1 LGGVP
6 NLQGR
11 DPLAVGL
18 GRCQLTAGR
27 CTWTASPAG
36 GG

>member
-11 DPLAVGL
+11 DPWAAIRWPWALAG
-18 GRCQLTAGR
+18 
-27 CTWTASPAG
+27 AS
-36 GG
+36 